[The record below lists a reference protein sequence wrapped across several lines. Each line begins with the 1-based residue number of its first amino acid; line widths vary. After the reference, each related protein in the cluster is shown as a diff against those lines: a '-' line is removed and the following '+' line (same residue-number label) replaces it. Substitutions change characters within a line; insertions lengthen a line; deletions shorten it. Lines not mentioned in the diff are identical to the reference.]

1 MKRTLRF
8 KASARLQSILSRELV
23 ADTNVA
29 LLEFVK
35 NAYDAEASAVLV
47 KFDLEDRSSDSVI
60 WIADDGEGMDLDAFA
75 KNWMRPGF
83 SKKSGYEPPPGR
95 RVPVGEKGLGRLA
108 AGRLGGVLDVYTRRS
123 VRQPWLHAHFKWS
136 DFNDMNVDLDA
147 IKIPVDDEHVP
158 DVRVSKTGTVVRI
171 SSLHSNW
178 NRRTP
183 GRKVAGRAETRIGRL
198 RQDFEVL
205 LLPLATV
212 GSEFDITLEHNSSLP
227 EDISGPVVAPGLD
240 ELDYAFHFQFR
251 RIKGKWLSQVKIR
264 RSKEIAAEV
273 GAPRT
278 SNEKVE
284 PPAVAL
290 DIDFADVGPFEG
302 SFLYAPRSASRLR
315 ELRVP
320 LGVRVYRDDVRVDP
334 YGENRDD
341 WLGARAKKASR
352 QGYAAI
358 QPNALYG
365 AVKITKQSNPML
377 VPMAN
382 REGLIENEAHDA
394 FIAVSQGLFEA
405 FEKIVY
411 KELVE
416 PNWTRL
422 PAKLQK
428 QAESEQAFAFMLART
443 AVHAV
448 RQPVA
453 GAGAELDRLQH
464 VIESGD
470 VAKNIRPEL
479 QELHDRTL
487 AHLQRIED
495 IVARMLEVFDFE
507 PEASQFNLKRT
518 VEEVIERTAA
528 SAESQKVD
536 VRIAGGGEEIQ
547 VDLSRDL
554 VEHALVELTENA
566 IHATCQGEPKGR
578 VEIAV
583 EEKDGCAIISV
594 GDNGPGVPQE
604 IERHLFVRAQSTR
617 GHIGFGLILTRQML
631 RLMRGDL
638 ELASTGRD
646 GTIFR
651 IVLPIRSDGVGQARS
666 DAPG

>member
-23 ADTNVA
+23 ADANVA

-35 NAYDAEASAVLV
+35 NAYDAEASSVLV
-47 KFDLEDRSSDSVI
+47 RFELEDRPDESTI
-60 WIADDGEGMDLDAFA
+60 WIADNGEGMNLETFA
-75 KNWMRPGF
+75 ANWMRPGY
-83 SKKSGYEPPPGR
+83 SKKAGYEPPPGR

-108 AGRLGGVLDVYTRRS
+108 AGRLGAVLDVYTRRS
-123 VRQPWLHAHFKWS
+123 PRQPWLHAHFRWS
-136 DFNDMNVDLDA
+136 DFSDMNVDLDS

-158 DVRVSKTGTVVRI
+158 EVVVAKTSGTVIQI
-171 SSLHSNW
+171 SSLYSNW
-178 NRRTP
+178 NRRMP

-227 EDISGPVVAPGLD
+227 EDVSGRVLPPNLD
-240 ELDYAFHFQFR
+240 ALDYAFDFEFR
-251 RIKGKWLSQVKIR
+251 RAKGRWISQVKVR
-264 RSKEIAAEV
+264 RSPEIAAEM
-273 GAPRT
+273 G
-278 SNEKVE
+278 VE
-284 PPAVAL
+284 PISTEEVVPPAVAL
-290 DIDFADVGPFEG
+290 DIDFADVGSFAG
-302 SFLYAPRSASRLR
+302 SFFYAPRSASRLR

-365 AVKITKQSNPML
+365 AVRITKQSNPAL

-394 FIAVSQGLFEA
+394 FVAINQGLFEA
-405 FEKIVY
+405 FEAIVY
-411 KELVE
+411 RELVE

-422 PAKLQK
+422 PAKLQQK
-428 QAESEQAFAFMLART
+428 AESQQAFAFMLART

-453 GAGAELDRLQH
+453 GAGAELDRLQQ
-464 VIESGD
+464 VIDSGD
-470 VAKNIRPEL
+470 VTKKIRPEL

-495 IVARMLEVFDFE
+495 IVARMLDVFDFE
-507 PEASQFNLKRT
+507 PDATKFNLRPV
-518 VEEVIERTAA
+518 VEEVIKSTSA
-528 SAESQKVD
+528 SAKSQGVD
-536 VRIAGGGEEIQ
+536 LSLDAGGKDISVE
-547 VDLSRDL
+547 LSRDL

-566 IHATCQGEPKGR
+566 IHASGGAKRRGR
-578 VEIAV
+578 VTISLERR
-583 EEKDGCAIISV
+583 DGQACINVS
-594 GDNGPGVPQE
+594 DNGSGVSEE

-617 GHIGFGLILTRQML
+617 GHIGFGLVLTRQML

-638 ELASTGRD
+638 QLAATGPD
-646 GTIFR
+646 GATFR
-651 IVLPIRSDGVGQARS
+651 IVLPIRDDGDS
-666 DAPG
+666 